1 MIFNAWNRSKIVFL
15 AWQIT
20 NKLQSNWIRKIT
32 TQNLTVEQFH
42 RVELKDDRR
51 SNEAALEILSIF
63 LFNASM
69 WMRPGNRIIFSR
81 LSIICP
87 RYRYIRPEYFTW
99 KCLRTVER
107 FLWRLFANSLI
118 EGVRRGGV
126 LIALNDSI
134 MDSFFVLAIG
144 QRVFKKV
151 SEKPAGYL
159 NHIVTFYLVDRW
171 HR

>member
-1 MIFNAWNRSKIVFL
+1 MIFNAW
-15 AWQIT
+15 T
-20 NKLQSNWIRKIT
+20 NYEYLIQSNWIT

-51 SNEAALEILSIF
+51 SNEVALEIPIDISLPRINVNATGKQNYFFKTINYLSSMSVHLTRIF
-63 LFNASM
+63 HMKVFTNSGTISM
-69 WMRPGNRIIFSR
+69 AIVRKLINRGR
-81 LSIICP
+81 
-87 RYRYIRPEYFTW
+87 E
-99 KCLRTVER
+99 
-107 FLWRLFANSLI
+107 
-118 EGVRRGGV
+118 EGGGV